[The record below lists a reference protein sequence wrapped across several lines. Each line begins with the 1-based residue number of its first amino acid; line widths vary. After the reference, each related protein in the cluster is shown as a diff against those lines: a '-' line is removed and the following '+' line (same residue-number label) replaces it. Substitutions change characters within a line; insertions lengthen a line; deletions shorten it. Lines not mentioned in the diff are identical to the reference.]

1 MKFYG
6 VHIHSREGQFLVEA
20 IVALGVLVV
29 GLLGILALLT
39 RSFSLSRS
47 INNNY
52 AGTYLAAEGI
62 EVVKNLIDANL
73 IKIQKGQF
81 ITWIDG
87 VSSGDFEAEYD
98 SLALVPYQDRTLAFD
113 PANNAYSYAGT
124 QGTKFKRKIQVA
136 RVLSGSGTVDE
147 VQVNS
152 VVSWVAEGGSF
163 EVNLE
168 DRFLNWRP

>member
-6 VHIHSREGQFLVEA
+6 VHIHSRKGQFLVEA

-62 EVVKNLIDANL
+62 EVVKNLIDANF

-81 ITWIDG
+81 IAWVDG
-87 VSSGDFEAEYD
+87 ISSGDFEVEYD
-98 SLALVPYQDRTLAFD
+98 SLILDPYQDRTLAFD
-113 PANNAYSYAGT
+113 PVNNTYDYTGT
-124 QGTKFKRKIQVA
+124 QGTKFKRKIQVEK
-136 RVLSGSGTVDE
+136 VLSGSGTVDE
-147 VQVNS
+147 VRVNS
-152 VVSWVAEGGSF
+152 IVSWVAEGGNF

-168 DRFLNWRP
+168 DHFLNWRP